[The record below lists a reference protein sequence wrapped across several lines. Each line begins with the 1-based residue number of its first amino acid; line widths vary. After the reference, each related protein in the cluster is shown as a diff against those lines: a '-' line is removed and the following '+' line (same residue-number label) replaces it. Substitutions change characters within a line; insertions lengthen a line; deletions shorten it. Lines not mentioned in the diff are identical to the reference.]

1 MNAYTRIQWL
11 HEQIRAFRYP
21 NAQRLS
27 ERFGVS
33 HRQGQRDLRYL
44 REELGAPLAYAAD
57 RRGFYYTD
65 DFFLPVYI
73 RNVGEGDY
81 IDLLDT
87 QIAQS
92 AEPLDPA
99 HPHYV
104 QLQIPFT
111 ATLHISD
118 KLARMSLDR
127 FIVSD
132 TGNQSYLCEF
142 THVDLFL
149 SAILMLDSDV
159 RILSPAWLRE
169 RLVAIAQRVIENNQD
184 KEEDRGGGAF

>member
-11 HEQIRAFRYP
+11 HEQIKSFRYP
-21 NAQRLS
+21 NAQRLC

-44 REELGAPLAYAAD
+44 REDLGAPLAYAAD

-65 DFFLPVYI
+65 DFSLPVYI
-73 RNVGEGDY
+73 TNAGEGDY
-81 IDLLDT
+81 MDLLDT
-87 QIAQS
+87 QIS
-92 AEPLDPA
+92 HAEEPIDPA

-111 ATLHISD
+111 ATLLIPD

-127 FIVSD
+127 FIVAD
-132 TGNQSYLCEF
+132 NGGKRYLCEF

-149 SAILMLDSDV
+149 SAILMLDSNI
-159 RILSPAWLRE
+159 RILSPNWLRE
-169 RLVAIAQRVIENNQD
+169 RLVAIAQKAIDNN
-184 KEEDRGGGAF
+184 KEEDCEGEAP

>member
-1 MNAYTRIQWL
+1 MSRTPECYTRIQWL

-99 HPHYV
+99 ASALCAAANSLHRD
-104 QLQIPFT
+104 
-111 ATLHISD
+111 ATH
-118 KLARMSLDR
+118 
-127 FIVSD
+127 F
-132 TGNQSYLCEF
+132 
-142 THVDLFL
+142 
-149 SAILMLDSDV
+149 
-159 RILSPAWLRE
+159 
-169 RLVAIAQRVIENNQD
+169 
-184 KEEDRGGGAF
+184 